1 MTAHSTDEQPELAK
15 SFDPAAIE
23 ARWAPIWESRG
34 YFTAGTDPGKPSF
47 SIQLPPPNRTGIL
60 HMGHAFNQTIMD
72 ALTRYHRMLGFN
84 TLWLPGT
91 DHAGIATQIV
101 VERQLEAQGFDR
113 RAIGREKFV
122 EEVWK
127 WQHLSGDA
135 ILQQMR
141 RLGASVDW
149 SRTYYTMDEHL
160 SQVVVETFVRLYEQG
175 LIYRG
180 KRLVNWDPKLQTA
193 VADLE
198 VETEEEDGRIWEIR
212 YPTVEGH
219 ESIVVATTRPETM
232 LGDVAVAVNPNDER
246 YRHLVGKTL
255 ALPLTDRTIPV
266 IADDYVDV
274 EFGTGAVKITP
285 AHDFNDFAMAQR
297 HSLSALAVFDNN
309 AALSPAPFLFMAA
322 GSHFV
327 MPDGT
332 ERIQGASSSGKGYVD
347 GRISTGIGT
356 NEPSLMPQ
364 KYRGMDRY
372 VARKAVLA
380 DLRAAGLVVSEKPHK
395 MTVPRGERTGEV
407 VEPMLSEQWY
417 MAMSKPAPAGTLHP
431 GQSIAQVALD
441 VVARGEVNIFPEQW
455 KTIYTQWLENIQ
467 DWCISRQLW
476 WGHQIPAWYDERG
489 NAYVARSEE
498 EARAQAGTG
507 AKLTRDQDVLDT
519 WFSSAMVPFSTLGWP
534 EPKDKVG
541 YDLYLPS
548 TVLVT
553 GYDII
558 FFWVAR
564 MVMMTTHFTGR
575 TPFRDVYIHGMV
587 RDAEGNKMS
596 KSEGNTLDPLDII
609 DGIDLESLV
618 VKNTSGLRRPEDA
631 PKVAVK
637 LRKHFPSGIA
647 PYGADA
653 LRFTMAA
660 SATLGRTVNFDLK
673 RCEGYRNFCNKL
685 WNATRFVLMNTE
697 DRDCGLDET
706 LPVELSFA
714 DRWIIGELQRTEAEV
729 AQGFADYRL
738 DNVANAIYSFVWNEY
753 CDWYLELAKVQLA
766 TGNEA
771 QQRATRRTLVRV
783 LEVALRLAHPIVPF
797 ITEELWQKLSVLAG
811 KRTAAQTTSIMI
823 QPYPKGEPAKIDPQS
838 DADIALLKRMIDAL
852 RNLRSEMNLSPA
864 QKVPLVA
871 TGDASTLARYAP
883 YMQALAKLSAVDAAA
898 DIHAAAN
905 GAAPIKLVD
914 DYRLLLRIEV
924 DVGAERDRLDKEI
937 ARHEAEVGKARTK
950 LGNASFVERAPA
962 AVVAQEK
969 ERLAGFD
976 ATLRKLREQRER
988 LPPA

>member
-1 MTAHSTDEQPELAK
+1 VTTEVLTTAANFELAK

-34 YFTAGTDPGKPSF
+34 YFEAGTDPGKPSF

-60 HMGHAFNQTIMD
+60 HMGHAFQQTIMD
-72 ALTRYHRMLGFN
+72 ALTRYHRMRGFN

-101 VERQLEAQGFDR
+101 VERQLETQGIDR
-113 RAIGREKFV
+113 RTIGRAKFV

-127 WQHLSGDA
+127 WQHVTGDA

-149 SRTYYTMDEHL
+149 SREYFTMDEDL
-160 SQVVVETFVRLYEQG
+160 SQVVVETFVRLHEQG

-212 YPTVEGH
+212 YPAAEGG

-232 LGDVAVAVNPNDER
+232 LGDVAVAVNPGDER
-246 YRHLVGKTL
+246 YRHLIGKSL
-255 ALPLTDRTIPV
+255 ALPLTNRTIPV
-266 IADDYVDV
+266 IADDYVDM

-285 AHDFNDFAMAQR
+285 AHDFNDFAVGQR
-297 HSLSALAVFDNN
+297 HGLEPISIFTLTATINDN
-309 AALSPAPFLFMAA
+309 AP
-322 GSHFV
+322 
-327 MPDGT
+327 
-332 ERIQGASSSGKGYVD
+332 E
-347 GRISTGIGT
+347 
-356 NEPSLMPQ
+356 
-364 KYRGMDRY
+364 KYRDMDRY

-380 DLRAAGLVVSEKPHK
+380 DLRAAALVVSEKPHK
-395 MTVPRGERTGEV
+395 MTVPRCERTGEA

-431 GQSIAQVALD
+431 GKSIAQVALE

-455 KTIYTQWLENIQ
+455 KTIYNQWLENIQ

-489 NAYVARSEE
+489 NVFVARSEE
-498 EARAQAGTG
+498 EASAKAGPN
-507 AKLTRDQDVLDT
+507 ARLTRESDVLDT
-519 WFSSAMVPFSTLGWP
+519 WVSSAMLPFSTLGWP
-534 EPKDKVG
+534 DVKDRVA

-575 TPFRDVYIHGMV
+575 VPFRNVYITGIV
-587 RDAEGNKMS
+587 RDAEGGKMS

-609 DGIDLESLV
+609 DGIDLESLIA
-618 VKNTSGLRRPEDA
+618 KSISGLRRPEDA
-631 PKVAVK
+631 PKVAAKV
-637 LRKHFPSGIA
+637 RKHFPNGIA

-660 SATLGRTVNFDLK
+660 SATLGRTVNFDVK
-673 RCEGYRNFCNKL
+673 RCEGYRNFGNKL

-697 DRDCGLDET
+697 GHDCGLDES
-706 LPVELSFA
+706 LPVQLSFV

-729 AQGFADYRL
+729 AKGFADYRL

-753 CDWYLELAKVQLA
+753 CDWYVELAKVQLSA
-766 TGNEA
+766 GDEA
-771 QQRATRRTLVRV
+771 SQRATRRTLVRV
-783 LEVALRLAHPIVPF
+783 LEAALRLAHPIIPF
-797 ITEELWQKLSVLAG
+797 VTEELWQKVSLLAG
-811 KRTAAQTTSIMI
+811 KRTAEQQASIMI
-823 QPYPKGEPAKIDPQS
+823 QPYPKSQPEKIDAQS
-838 DADIALLKRMIDAL
+838 DADVALLKRMIDAL

-871 TGDASTLARYAP
+871 AGDKSTLARYAP
-883 YMQALAKLSAVDAAA
+883 YMQALAKLSAVDTAA
-898 DIHAAAN
+898 DVHAVAN

-937 ARHEAEVGKARTK
+937 ARHEAEVGKAK
-950 LGNASFVERAPA
+950 AQLGNASFVERAPA
-962 AVVAQEK
+962 AVVAQMK

-976 ATLRKLREQRER
+976 ATLQKLREQRRR
-988 LPPA
+988 LPPS